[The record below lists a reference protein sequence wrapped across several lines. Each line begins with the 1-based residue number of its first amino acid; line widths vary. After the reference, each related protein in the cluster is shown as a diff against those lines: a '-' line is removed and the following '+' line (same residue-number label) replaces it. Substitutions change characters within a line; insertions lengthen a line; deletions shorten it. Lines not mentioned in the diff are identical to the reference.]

1 MGWGQKI
8 RETIRKLKADKANK
22 KFIAS
27 VNSQREASL
36 LGKTKTDYTG
46 DLEKP
51 YYTGDLEKPNYPGDL
66 EKPYYTGDLAKTDED
81 SDETIV
87 KLLSRPL
94 LAKRRKLLGM

>member
-1 MGWGQKI
+1 MGWGQHI
-8 RETIRKLKADKANK
+8 RETIRRLKADKANK

-46 DLEKP
+46 DLS
-51 YYTGDLEKPNYPGDL
+51 
-66 EKPYYTGDLAKTDED
+66 KTDED
-81 SDETIV
+81 SDETIG

>member
-1 MGWGQKI
+1 MKVTGSFWKPN
-8 RETIRKLKADKANK
+8 LKKYDPEPHKR
-22 KFIAS
+22 FVES
-27 VNSQREASL
+27 VNRQREDSL

-51 YYTGDLEKPNYPGDL
+51 V
-66 EKPYYTGDLAKTDED
+66 YTGDLAKPDED
-81 SDETIV
+81 SDETIG

>member
-1 MGWGQKI
+1 MGWGQHI
-8 RETIRKLKADKANK
+8 RETIRRLKADKANK

-46 DLEKP
+46 DLKKP
-51 YYTGDLEKPNYPGDL
+51 VYTGDLKKPV
-66 EKPYYTGDLAKTDED
+66 YTGDLSKTDED
-81 SDETIV
+81 SDETIG

>member
-1 MGWGQKI
+1 MGLGKRF
-8 RETIRKLKADKANK
+8 RETIRKLKADIANK

-46 DLEKP
+46 DFEKP
-51 YYTGDLEKPNYPGDL
+51 VYTGDLS
-66 EKPYYTGDLAKTDED
+66 KTDED
-81 SDETIV
+81 SDEKIV

-94 LAKRRKLLGM
+94 LAKRRNLLGM

>member
-1 MGWGQKI
+1 MGWGQHI
-8 RETIRKLKADKANK
+8 RETIRRLKADKANK

-46 DLEKP
+46 DLSKP
-51 YYTGDLEKPNYPGDL
+51 
-66 EKPYYTGDLAKTDED
+66 DEV
-81 SDETIV
+81 SDETIG

>member
-1 MGWGQKI
+1 MGWGQHI
-8 RETIRKLKADKANK
+8 RETIRRLKADKANK

-36 LGKTKTDYTG
+36 FGKTKTDYTG
-46 DLEKP
+46 DLKKP
-51 YYTGDLEKPNYPGDL
+51 VYTGDLKKPV
-66 EKPYYTGDLAKTDED
+66 YTGDLSKTDED
-81 SDETIV
+81 SDETIG

>member
-1 MGWGQKI
+1 MGWGQRL
-8 RETIRKLKADKANK
+8 RETIIKLKADRANK
-22 KFIAS
+22 KFIAE
-27 VNSQREASL
+27 VNRQREDSL

-51 YYTGDLEKPNYPGDL
+51 HYPGDL
-66 EKPYYTGDLAKTDED
+66 EKPHYTGDLANTDED